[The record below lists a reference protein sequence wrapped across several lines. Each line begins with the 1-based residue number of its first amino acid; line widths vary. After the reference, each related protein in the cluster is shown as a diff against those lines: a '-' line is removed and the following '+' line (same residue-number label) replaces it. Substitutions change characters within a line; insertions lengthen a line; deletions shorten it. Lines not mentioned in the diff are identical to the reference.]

1 MFCKKCVFKAN
12 KPPNSDRSQNQ
23 TKKKPHQNLATFHVK
38 NNQNCIKV

>member
-23 TKKKPHQNLATFHVK
+23 TKKNP
-38 NNQNCIKV
+38 IKIWRLFMLKTIKIV